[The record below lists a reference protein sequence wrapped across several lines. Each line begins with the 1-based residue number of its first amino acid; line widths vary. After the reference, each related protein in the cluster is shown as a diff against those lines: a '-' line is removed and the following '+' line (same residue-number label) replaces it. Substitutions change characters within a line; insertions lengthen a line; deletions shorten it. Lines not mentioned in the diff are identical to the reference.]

1 MLNVIKTPL
10 DVVRGIVSVFK
21 GVDSLNKSMSL
32 TEFTASTR
40 VEPIVAIDER
50 VAYLPYTE
58 DILKTLLA
66 VFSAQYLQAVALS
79 LNIGKIDTI
88 KLFDHLNPNRQMG
101 IGMRDLAISN
111 ESAINLLNEENYKNG
126 LPIIRRNPTSYALES
141 LRDDINQHLA
151 DNEEAWVEE
160 GRSTKGGG
168 NVDKK
173 SYEVVE
179 SGHLVVGCMLDVHVE
194 SEGHKA
200 NIPVQVRLAAQNTR
214 SDVLTAILG
223 KSARDISTKERWR
236 ELTSGEIRFFKDFI
250 MNEDLVDEH
259 RATLM
264 KDDTG
269 LYAEVL
275 NRRQRSRT
283 AGWLS
288 GKPSVAE
295 ASTITILSTQTAKQ
309 IEAHTGYK
317 LSNFKARQRMFLESY
332 NMLIVVVDPEW
343 EQVTIY
349 HRGLATPTTVS
360 VKNMKV
366 NNKGKGVDVAEIL
379 KAYQLGHP
387 PTF

>member
-1 MLNVIKTPL
+1 
-10 DVVRGIVSVFK
+10 
-21 GVDSLNKSMSL
+21 
-32 TEFTASTR
+32 
-40 VEPIVAIDER
+40 
-50 VAYLPYTE
+50 
-58 DILKTLLA
+58 
-66 VFSAQYLQAVALS
+66 
-79 LNIGKIDTI
+79 
-88 KLFDHLNPNRQMG
+88 MG

-223 KSARDISTKERWR
+223 KSTRDISTKERWR